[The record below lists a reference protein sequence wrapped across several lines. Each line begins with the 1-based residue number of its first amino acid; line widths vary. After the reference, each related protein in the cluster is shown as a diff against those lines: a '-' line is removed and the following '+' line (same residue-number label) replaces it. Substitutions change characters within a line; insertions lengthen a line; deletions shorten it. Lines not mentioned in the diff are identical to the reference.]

1 MAKVIS
7 VNRSKEKGVVKKPI
21 KEGNF
26 IQDFG
31 LEGDGHGGP
40 WHRQVSLLA
49 QESIDKMKKTLPSLK
64 PGDFAEN
71 ITTQGLVLY
80 ELPVGSLL
88 KIGDLELRVTQIGK
102 ECHQGCA
109 IKQEVGQ
116 CVMPK
121 EGIFA
126 RVEKAGIIKAGDEI
140 QLIKN
145 EKEGA

>member
-1 MAKVIS
+1 M
-7 VNRSKEKGVVKKPI
+7 
-21 KEGNF
+21 
-26 IQDFG
+26 
-31 LEGDGHGGP
+31 
-40 WHRQVSLLA
+40 
-49 QESIDKMKKTLPSLK
+49 
-64 PGDFAEN
+64 
-71 ITTQGLVLY
+71 VLY
-80 ELPVGSLL
+80 ELPIGSLL

-116 CVMPK
+116 CVMPR

-140 QLIKN
+140 QLIKK